1 MIKKVKPHDDFH
13 ALAQLLNESYADVA
27 RDFGLTCENCPTN
40 SAFISDE
47 TLKIQFEEGREYFYF
62 EDGHQKCGFI
72 AIEPSKYDAG
82 LFYIEK
88 VAVHPNARHKGIGR
102 QLMNFAVA
110 RITERG
116 GQRVSI
122 GLINANRILK
132 DWYKGQGFCQPEVK
146 NFAHLPFEVCLM
158 EKVLSD
164 KR

>member
-1 MIKKVKPHDDFH
+1 M
-13 ALAQLLNESYADVA
+13 
-27 RDFGLTCENCPTN
+27 
-40 SAFISDE
+40 
-47 TLKIQFEEGREYFYF
+47 
-62 EDGHQKCGFI
+62 
-72 AIEPSKYDAG
+72 
-82 LFYIEK
+82 LFRS
-88 VAVHPNARHKGIGR
+88 RHKGIGR